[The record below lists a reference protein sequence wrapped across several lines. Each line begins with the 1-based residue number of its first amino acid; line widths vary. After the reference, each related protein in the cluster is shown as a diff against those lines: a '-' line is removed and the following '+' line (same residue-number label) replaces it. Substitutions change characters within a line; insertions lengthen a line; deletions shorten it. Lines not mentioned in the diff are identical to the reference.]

1 MCDYCVYT
9 ICNII
14 YIYIS
19 RDMFLMR
26 ESMYQPKYA
35 MEEYVFNRITLCCVI
50 NTQKNTD
57 LYLVFIAKLYI
68 RTQSPF

>member
-1 MCDYCVYT
+1 
-9 ICNII
+9 
-14 YIYIS
+14 
-19 RDMFLMR
+19 MFLMR

-68 RTQSPF
+68 RTQSSF